1 MLNRL
6 FRRNA
11 VDRHAVAR
19 LYMDV
24 VEAARRPVF
33 FDEGGVPDSVAGRFD
48 MIVLH
53 AFLVFRR
60 LKSGDEGARA
70 FAQALFDHMFADIDY
85 NLRELGVG
93 DLSVGKKVKAMA
105 SDFYGRVSV
114 YEQAL
119 DAADDAALVQVLQR
133 NLYDGE
139 DPGPGRTGP
148 IQAMAAYMKREDS
161 ALAAR
166 PIDGLLAGT
175 VTFGP
180 PPAFP
185 PEGEIS
191 HAGP

>member
-19 LYMDV
+19 LYMNV

-33 FDEGGVPDSVAGRFD
+33 FDDGGVPDSVAGRFD

-60 LKSGDEGARA
+60 LKGEDEGART

-105 SDFYGRVSV
+105 QDFYGRVST

-119 DAADDAALVQVLQR
+119 DAADDAALVQALQR

-139 DPGPGRTGP
+139 DPGPGR

-175 VTFGP
+175 VSFGP
-180 PPAFP
+180 PPAFTQ
-185 PEGEIS
+185 EGEVGD
-191 HAGP
+191 AGS

>member
-24 VEAARRPVF
+24 VEAARRPAF
-33 FDEGGVPDSVAGRFD
+33 FGEGGVPDSVAGRFD

-60 LKSGDEGARA
+60 LKGGDEGARA

-119 DAADDAALVQVLQR
+119 DAADDAALVDALRR
-133 NLYDGE
+133 NLYDGD
-139 DPGPGRTGP
+139 DPGPGR
-148 IQAMAAYMKREDS
+148 IQAMAAYMRREDS
-161 ALAAR
+161 ALAAG
-166 PIDGLLAGT
+166 PIDGILSGT
-175 VTFGP
+175 VSFGP
-180 PPAFP
+180 PPDFKP
-185 PEGEIS
+185 
-191 HAGP
+191 